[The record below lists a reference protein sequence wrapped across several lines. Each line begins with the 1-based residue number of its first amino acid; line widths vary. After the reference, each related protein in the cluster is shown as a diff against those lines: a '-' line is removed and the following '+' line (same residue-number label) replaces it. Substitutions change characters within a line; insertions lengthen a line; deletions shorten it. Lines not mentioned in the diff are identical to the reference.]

1 MQTFDE
7 LRNQRVCIL
16 GNSGSGKT
24 TLGKRMA
31 SEIASP
37 LLELDSLV
45 WAKEM
50 PPRMRDDAEIQT
62 DLERYLGANERWV
75 IEGCY
80 AKWAAACLAAKPLLL
95 FLAMTEEQCVANC
108 LSRPW
113 QPEKFASK
121 SAQDRTLPFLL
132 DWVRAYYTRDDDM
145 SRKQHAALFEAY
157 DGPKLLLESR
167 EALNHFLGG

>member
-1 MQTFDE
+1 MQTFDP

-31 SEIASP
+31 SAIASP

-50 PPRMRDDAEIQT
+50 PPRTREDAEIQT

-80 AKWAAACLAAKPLLL
+80 AKWTAACLAKSPLLV
-95 FLAMTEEQCVANC
+95 FLDMTEEQCIANC
-108 LSRPW
+108 HSRPW

-121 SAQDRTLPFLL
+121 SAQDRTLP
-132 DWVRAYYTRDDDM
+132 Y
-145 SRKQHAALFEAY
+145 
-157 DGPKLLLESR
+157 
-167 EALNHFLGG
+167 LG